1 MKDVVK
7 LTLILIPMNFIIW
20 LLVAD
25 LNLMKKDY
33 RKKIEILQ
41 LEQARMQVFEHMRSE
56 CQEFNKIITRGQKYL
71 SVLFAAIK
79 KNGTQIKNTVKYAV
93 I

>member
-1 MKDVVK
+1 MRLSNINMKDVVK

-41 LEQARMQVFEHMRSE
+41 LEQARMQVFEHMRNE
-56 CQEFNKIITRGQKYL
+56 YQEFNKIITR
-71 SVLFAAIK
+71 
-79 KNGTQIKNTVKYAV
+79 
-93 I
+93 

>member
-25 LNLMKKDY
+25 LNFMKKDY

-56 CQEFNKIITRGQKYL
+56 CQEFNKIITR
-71 SVLFAAIK
+71 
-79 KNGTQIKNTVKYAV
+79 
-93 I
+93 